1 MMWNTVWK
9 GLHCVKS
16 VGTRSFSGQY
26 FPVFGLN
33 TERHE
38 VFLLIQSEF
47 GKIRTRKTPNM
58 DTFQAILIENISKFS

>member
-16 VGTRSFSGQY
+16 VRTRSFSGQY
-26 FPVFGLN
+26 FPAFGLN